1 MPLNLSRYLGE
12 TTDYDKKAAVE
23 TRKPRSWLKSVSA
36 FANGTGGTIL
46 FGITDDDQICGIDD
60 VKKASED
67 ISELMKMR
75 MEPVPECNL
84 AIHSVEVAGCEK
96 HIIILKVFAGKE
108 SPYYYF
114 GDGTRTAFVRVGN
127 ESIPADAV
135 TLKRLIL
142 SSNQQSWDSLK
153 TSYESKRFTFGRLFS
168 GFLRRMNRNLKDE
181 DLVSFGL
188 VDENGLLT
196 NAGALFVDDCPIRH
210 SRLFCTRWN
219 GKTKAS
225 GKMKALD
232 DLEISG
238 SLVTL
243 LLDGLGFISRNNRKR
258 WTKTPDTRIE
268 MPDYPERAAQEC
280 LVNALAHRDY
290 LEFGSEVHID
300 IFDDRMEF
308 YSPGGMFSG
317 WKVQDLNLDR
327 VPSIRRNPIVA
338 DVLGRMNFME
348 RRGSGF
354 KQIREDYEL
363 AANWRAGLEPVFYS
377 DQIGFWVTL
386 YNLNYG
392 CDVELETTQAHNGT
406 TQAQN
411 VRKDDVNNR
420 NIDTETDTENVLTDT
435 ENVLTDTENVL
446 TDTENVL
453 TDTETDTENV
463 LTDTEKLILNL
474 IRNNPSSTL
483 DELARDAMLSKSGV
497 RYILRRLR
505 ARGIVIREGAQKNGK
520 WIIIRE

>member
-1 MPLNLSRYLGE
+1 MLTHKDYPMPLNLSQYLGE

-84 AIHSVEVAGCEK
+84 SIHSVEVAGSEK

-135 TLKRLIL
+135 TLKHLIL

-420 NIDTETDTENVLTDT
+420 NIDTETNTENVLTDT
-435 ENVLTDTENVL
+435 K
-446 TDTENVL
+446 NVL

-463 LTDTEKLILNL
+463 LTGTEKLILNL

-497 RYILRRLR
+497 RYILRKLR
-505 ARGIVIREGAQKNGK
+505 VKGNVIREGAQKNGK

>member
-1 MPLNLSRYLGE
+1 
-12 TTDYDKKAAVE
+12 
-23 TRKPRSWLKSVSA
+23 
-36 FANGTGGTIL
+36 
-46 FGITDDDQICGIDD
+46 
-60 VKKASED
+60 
-67 ISELMKMR
+67 
-75 MEPVPECNL
+75 
-84 AIHSVEVAGCEK
+84 
-96 HIIILKVFAGKE
+96 
-108 SPYYYF
+108 
-114 GDGTRTAFVRVGN
+114 
-127 ESIPADAV
+127 
-135 TLKRLIL
+135 
-142 SSNQQSWDSLK
+142 
-153 TSYESKRFTFGRLFS
+153 
-168 GFLRRMNRNLKDE
+168 MNRNLKDE

-196 NAGALFVDDCPIRH
+196 NAGALFVDDCPISH
-210 SRLFCTRWN
+210 SRLFCTCWN

-392 CDVELETTQAHNGT
+392 CDVELETTQTHNGT

-420 NIDTETDTENVLTDT
+420 NIDTETNTENVL
-435 ENVLTDTENVL
+435 
-446 TDTENVL
+446 
-453 TDTETDTENV
+453 TDTENV

-497 RYILRRLR
+497 RYILRKLR
-505 ARGIVIREGAQKNGK
+505 VKGNVIREGAQKNGK

>member
-1 MPLNLSRYLGE
+1 MLTHKDYPMPLDLSQYLGE

-67 ISELMKMR
+67 ISELMKMC

-84 AIHSVEVAGCEK
+84 SIHSVEVAGSEK

-153 TSYESKRFTFGRLFS
+153 TSYESNRFTFGRLFS

-268 MPDYPERAAQEC
+268 MPDYPERATQEC

-338 DVLGRMNFME
+338 DVL
-348 RRGSGF
+348 
-354 KQIREDYEL
+354 
-363 AANWRAGLEPVFYS
+363 
-377 DQIGFWVTL
+377 
-386 YNLNYG
+386 
-392 CDVELETTQAHNGT
+392 
-406 TQAQN
+406 
-411 VRKDDVNNR
+411 
-420 NIDTETDTENVLTDT
+420 
-435 ENVLTDTENVL
+435 
-446 TDTENVL
+446 
-453 TDTETDTENV
+453 
-463 LTDTEKLILNL
+463 
-474 IRNNPSSTL
+474 
-483 DELARDAMLSKSGV
+483 
-497 RYILRRLR
+497 
-505 ARGIVIREGAQKNGK
+505 
-520 WIIIRE
+520 